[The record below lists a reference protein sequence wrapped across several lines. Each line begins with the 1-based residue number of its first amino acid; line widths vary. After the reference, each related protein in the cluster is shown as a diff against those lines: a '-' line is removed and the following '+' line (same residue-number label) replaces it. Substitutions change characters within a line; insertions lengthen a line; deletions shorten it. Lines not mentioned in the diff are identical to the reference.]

1 MSRRKQEQRKQLQD
15 WNIRI
20 MKEKI
25 KVKAKYSQFL
35 LQLRGKR
42 WIDVN
47 YYLYTRKINSVCR
60 EDGDQL
66 SASPLIIK
74 QNNAITWQQRCLCKI
89 LKTYLFASLHVSTY
103 IDNCQLVQRCVYSL
117 GTEGMAV
124 HHDRWGCVLLVPNIL
139 LLRTQKFGSIL

>member
-15 WNIRI
+15 WNMRI
-20 MKEKI
+20 MREKI

-47 YYLYTRKINSVCR
+47 YYLYTGKINSVCR

-74 QNNAITWQQRCLCKI
+74 QNNAITLQQRCLCKI
-89 LKTYLFASLHVSTY
+89 LKTYLSASLHVSTY

-124 HHDRWGCVLLVPNIL
+124 HHDRWGCVLLVPNVL
-139 LLRTQKFGSIL
+139 LWRMQKFGSIL